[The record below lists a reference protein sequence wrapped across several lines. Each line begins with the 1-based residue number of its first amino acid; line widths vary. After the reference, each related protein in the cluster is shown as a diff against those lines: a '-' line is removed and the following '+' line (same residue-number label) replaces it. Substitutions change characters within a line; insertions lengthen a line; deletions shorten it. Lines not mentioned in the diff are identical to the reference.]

1 MSGLRILWV
10 KSGPLFPLDTG
21 GKRRSHAILNEL
33 ARSNQVTYL
42 ALLPEGQEISSDE
55 SAASYAQEKVWIANL
70 EAGKKSLRFYVEVL
84 KNLFFSFTPVVLD
97 RYRNDK
103 LSQKIVELDA
113 SGRFDLIVCDFL
125 TPAIN
130 FDFHQIETPTVL
142 FQHNVEAQ
150 IWKRMAQ
157 EKSNPL
163 SRCYFQSQYRRMWEA
178 EKRLCAEFDGVIT
191 VSPEDASRCRDEY
204 DLNNVLGAVPTGVD
218 TTFFSPPLN
227 RSPQKG
233 LIGFL
238 GSMDWMPNI
247 DCVQYFARDIF
258 PLIRERYEDARFRI
272 IGRNPTQAV
281 KRLADNDGQIEITG
295 TVEDV
300 RPHLDD
306 CEILVVP
313 LRSGGGTRI
322 KIFEAMAQGVPVV
335 STTIGAEGLPLING
349 KSIIIADTP
358 GSFAEAVLQTLISP
372 KKGREIALNSRQKL
386 VAEHSWA
393 SVTSSFVELCG
404 KVIPTTN

>member
-1 MSGLRILWV
+1 M

-42 ALLPEGQEISSDE
+42 ALLPQDQEISSDE
-55 SAASYAQEKVWIANL
+55 REASYAQEKVWIASS
-70 EAGKKSLRFYVEVL
+70 EPKKNSLRFYLEVL
-84 KNLFFSFTPVVLD
+84 KNLFFSITPVVLD
-97 RYRNDK
+97 RYRNFEM
-103 LSQKIVELDA
+103 SQKISEFDA

-125 TPAIN
+125 TPATN
-130 FDFHQIETPTVL
+130 FEFHEIKTPTVL

-157 EKSNPL
+157 EKGNLL
-163 SRCYFQSQYRRMWEA
+163 SRCYFQSQYKRLWEA
-178 EKRLCAEFDGVIT
+178 EKHLCSKFNGVIT
-191 VSPEDASRCRDEY
+191 VSPEDASRCREDY
-204 DLNNVLGAVPTGVD
+204 DLDNVLGAVPTGVD
-218 TTFFSPPLN
+218 TSFFSPPLN

-247 DCVQYFARDIF
+247 DCVRYFAHDIF

-335 STTIGAEGLPLING
+335 STAIGAEGLPVING
-349 KSIIIADTP
+349 ETIIIADTP
-358 GSFAEAVLQTLISP
+358 GSFADAALEILVSP
-372 KKGREIALNSRQKL
+372 DKGAAIALNSRQKL

-393 SVTSSFVELCG
+393 TVTSSFMALCY
-404 KVIPTTN
+404 KVIPAKD